1 MFRKICVAVLFSS
14 AFITA
19 AAAQIPT
26 SGNVFVGYSYL
37 SSDLNSKL
45 TTKDV
50 SFGNRASLNGWN
62 GSLEGKVLPF
72 VGIVADLSGHYGSEN
87 LPAPCGGLG
96 SGCAGNQKAK
106 MYSVIFGPRLSVPI
120 GKFTPFAEALFGAS
134 HISGSASG
142 FSNSNTSFAEAFGG
156 GLDYR
161 IIHGLGFRFEG
172 DFLQT
177 RFFSNTQNNVRIST
191 GLVLHF

>member
-1 MFRKICVAVLFSS
+1 MFRKICVAVLFST
-14 AFITA
+14 AFITV

-37 SSDLNSKL
+37 SSDLSTNFNGPDPVPGSR
-45 TTKDV
+45 T
-50 SFGNRASLNGWN
+50 GLNGWN

-72 VGIVADLSGHYGSEN
+72 VGIVADLSGHYGSEDF
-87 LPAPCGGLG
+87 PF
-96 SGCAGNQKAK
+96 SGRANVNAK
-106 MYSVIFGPRLSVPI
+106 MYSAIFGPRLSVPV
-120 GKFTPFAEALFGAS
+120 GKFTPFAEAFVGVS

-142 FSNSNTSFAEAFGG
+142 FSNSNTSFADALGG
-156 GLDYR
+156 GIDYR

-172 DFLQT
+172 DLLQT

-191 GLVLHF
+191 GLVLRF

>member
-1 MFRKICVAVLFSS
+1 MCRNILISLLSVTALISS
-14 AFITA
+14 AV
-19 AAAQIPT
+19 AQLPT

-37 SSDLNSKL
+37 SSDLDSG
-45 TTKDV
+45 
-50 SFGNRASLNGWN
+50 SRAGLNGWN

-72 VGIVADLSGHYGSEN
+72 VGIVADLSGHYASEN
-87 LPAPCGGLG
+87 FPVSCGGFG
-96 SGCAGNQKAK
+96 SGCLVNANAK
-106 MYSVIFGPRLSVPI
+106 MYSVIFGPRVSVPI
-120 GKFTPFAEALFGAS
+120 KKFTPFAEALFGVS

-156 GLDYR
+156 GIDYR

-172 DFLQT
+172 DLLQT

-191 GLVLHF
+191 GLVLNF